1 MTKVTC
7 KIKYTDLFYRFA
19 KYLVTIIL
27 SGQKY
32 RTKFPFVVGI
42 PTTII
47 YPLSPVEQSALHR
60 IKTTLY
66 RLEASR
72 YLKYQGILDILK
84 TLITLT
90 SPLRINI
97 FKTKYF
103 YEFNMNFNWLYHNIN
118 TRAETSKI
126 KI

>member
-7 KIKYTDLFYRFA
+7 KVNYTDLFYRFA

-32 RTKFPFVVGI
+32 ITKFPFVIGI
-42 PTTII
+42 LTII

-60 IKTTLY
+60 IKTTFY

-84 TLITLT
+84 TLTTLT

-103 YEFNMNFNWLYHNIN
+103 YQFNMNFNWLYHKYKS
-118 TRAETSKI
+118 RDK
-126 KI
+126 